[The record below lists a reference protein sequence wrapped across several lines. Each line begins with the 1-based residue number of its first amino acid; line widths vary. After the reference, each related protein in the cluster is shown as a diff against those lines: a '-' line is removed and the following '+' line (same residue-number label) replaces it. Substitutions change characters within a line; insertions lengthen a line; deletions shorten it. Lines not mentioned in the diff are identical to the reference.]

1 MVNTIGL
8 NRSMKKQWHG
18 KWYPNSLFVG
28 LLRQKE

>member
-8 NRSMKKQWHG
+8 NRSMKKHRHG
-18 KWYPNSLFVG
+18 KRYPNSLFVG